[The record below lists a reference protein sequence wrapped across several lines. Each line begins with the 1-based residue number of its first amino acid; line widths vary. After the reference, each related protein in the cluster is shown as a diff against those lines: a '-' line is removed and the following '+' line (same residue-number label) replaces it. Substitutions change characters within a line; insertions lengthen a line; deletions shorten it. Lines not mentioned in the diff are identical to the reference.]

1 MLGPAGL
8 DVKVED
14 ILANVRKSVDS
25 DMESLSGGTASLSRG
40 TLMRGALREMRISM
54 GVEVEA
60 NAPVKA
66 RPPADTEVS
75 DLRSRIKKKMAAM
88 ESDAVRKTEKA
99 ALTPPVALNAM
110 IPTRGDFSDI
120 MSRAA
125 PRDTGLRASFAG
137 RDTRDDLRYVSPP
150 PPLPPP
156 PQVQHWA
163 EPEPQ
168 VYDDYAEPD
177 PYQQQPD
184 PYAQDYGYEE
194 QAYVPPYQHA
204 LEAPL
209 LSPQTEAHAE
219 TAFRQLSDAILA
231 RATGDRNLEDMTR
244 DMLKG
249 MLQQWLDA
257 NLPTIVEELVR
268 EEIQRVARR
277 GR

>member
-1 MLGPAGL
+1 
-8 DVKVED
+8 
-14 ILANVRKSVDS
+14 
-25 DMESLSGGTASLSRG
+25 MESLSGGTASLSRG